1 MSKCELTIVV
11 DDDRMEFQIG
21 DTVTGY
27 LQVRVD
33 SNCRCDGLTL
43 TQEWSTHGKGNRAS
57 GGEQVLR
64 LYRGEWQAGEA
75 HSYPFEFTIPEG
87 PVTYHGHYLNVDHYL
102 RAVADIPWAFDPKA
116 ERELLVRPSDM
127 ASSADDKPK
136 IFGAPVEAAAV
147 AVPPIYIGMFGCMF
161 MLPGLAFAAGGIY
174 NVVGGDSGGIVM
186 ALFGSVFALVGG
198 GVLFMGLRN
207 SLAER
212 KLGPVMPSVTPPVAP
227 PGTKLALGLDFNPRS
242 EARLNE
248 ITATLKG
255 YESVT
260 SGSGTNTTTHVHTL
274 HEEKIVLRG
283 NGRLFAREAQELAG
297 SVTLP
302 ADAAP
307 SFEASDNHLIW
318 KVDFHIDIA
327 AWPDWTASTTIQV
340 PALPDGKG

>member
-1 MSKCELTIVV
+1 MSKCELTIVI
-11 DDDRMEFQIG
+11 DGDRTEFQIG
-21 DTVTGY
+21 ETVTGY

-64 LYRGEWQAGEA
+64 LYRGEWKAGEN

-116 ERELLVRPSDM
+116 ERELLVVPAEAKSKEDVARVLDAAPE
-127 ASSADDKPK
+127 AEPATKVPLAF
-136 IFGAPVEAAAV
+136 IVFFGA
-147 AVPPIYIGMFGCMF
+147 MF
-161 MLPGLAFAAGGIY
+161 MLPGLGFAI
-174 NVVGGDSGGIVM
+174 
-186 ALFGSVFALVGG
+186 GG
-198 GVLFMGLRN
+198 GLQVADGQMDGAIMAVFGTIFFIAGAAVAFFGIRN

-212 KLGPVMPSVTPPVAP
+212 KLGPVIASATPKVAL
-227 PGTKLALGLDFNPRS
+227 PGEEISLVMDFNPRS

-255 YESVT
+255 VESVT
-260 SGSGTNTTTHVHTL
+260 SGSGTNTTTYTHTL
-274 HEEKIVLRG
+274 HEEKVVLRG
-283 NGRLFAREAQELAG
+283 NGRLFAREAQELAAK
-297 SVTLP
+297 VTLP

-307 SFEASDNHLIW
+307 SFSATDNSLTW
-318 KVDFHIDIA
+318 KVEFHIDIA
-327 AWPDWTASTTIQV
+327 QWPDWTSTAQIQV
-340 PALPDGKG
+340 AAL